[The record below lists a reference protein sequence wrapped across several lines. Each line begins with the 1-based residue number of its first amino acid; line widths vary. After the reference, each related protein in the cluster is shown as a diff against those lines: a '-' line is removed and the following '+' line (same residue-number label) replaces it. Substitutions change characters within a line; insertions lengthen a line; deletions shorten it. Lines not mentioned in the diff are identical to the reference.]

1 MSASPPP
8 SISVVVPVRDAAATL
23 GVALGSLHAQ
33 TRPDWECLVVDDGS
47 TDDSPALAARF
58 AAEDRRFRLLA
69 RPPRGL
75 VAALNDGLAEARGRF
90 IARLD
95 ADDVCAP
102 ERFALQ
108 AAWLERDS
116 ALGLVSCQVRFG
128 GDRQLQAGFARHV
141 DWLNSLLTPEAIARN
156 RFMESP
162 VAHPSVMFRRELV
175 GRWGGYRDG
184 PFPEDYE
191 LWLRWLEQGVRFA
204 KAPRELLLW
213 TDRLDRLSRRDPRYS
228 PAAFAAVKAP
238 YLARAIR
245 RCLRGRAL
253 WIWGAGRETRRRLTG
268 LLAEGLTVNGFID
281 VDRKKWGRHRDGRLV
296 IGPDHLPR
304 PDEALVLAHVG
315 KLGARE
321 LIRERLV
328 AAGFEEERD
337 FWVAA

>member
-8 SISVVVPVRDAAATL
+8 AISVILPVRDAAATL
-23 GVALGSLHAQ
+23 GMALDSLRAQ
-33 TRPDWECLVVDDGS
+33 TRPDWECLIMDDGS
-47 TDDSPALAARF
+47 TDDSPALAARLS
-58 AAEDRRFRLLA
+58 AEDRRFRLFA
-69 RPPRGL
+69 RPHRGL
-75 VAALNDGLAEARGRF
+75 VAALNAGLAEARGHF

-95 ADDVCAP
+95 ADDACAP
-102 ERFALQ
+102 ERFAWQ
-108 AAWLERDS
+108 ASWLERDN

-128 GDRQLQAGFARHV
+128 GDRQRQAGFARHV

-156 RFMESP
+156 RFIESP

-175 GRWGGYRDG
+175 ERWGGYRDG

-204 KAPRELLLW
+204 KVPRELLLW
-213 TDRLDRLSRRDPRYS
+213 TDRPDRLSRRNPRYS
-228 PAAFAAVKAP
+228 PRAFAAVKAP

-245 RCLRGRAL
+245 RSQRGRAL

-268 LLAEGLTVNGFID
+268 LLAEGLTVSGFID
-281 VDRKKWGRHRDGRLV
+281 VDRNKWGRHRDGRLV
-296 IGPDHLPR
+296 VGPDQLPR
-304 PDEALVLAHVG
+304 PTEALVLAHVG

-321 LIRERLV
+321 LIRGRLV
-328 AAGFEEERD
+328 AAGFKEERD